1 MMGDLTGLI
10 AVISIFIVMP
20 ALLFVHNLIKWKTSS
35 SLSRDDETMLE
46 ELYQVARRLDERLD
60 TVERLVA
67 ADDPDF
73 KPGRLRPDLAAD
85 NQVLDELERL
95 RTRKERTIR

>member
-1 MMGDLTGLI
+1 MEELTGLI

-20 ALLFVHNLIKWKTSS
+20 AMFFVHHLIKWKTGS

-67 ADDPDF
+67 ADNPEF
-73 KPGRLRPDLAAD
+73 KPERVRANLDID
-85 NQVLDELERL
+85 NQALDELDRL
-95 RTRKERTIR
+95 RARKERTAQ